1 VDRYKLQT
9 TYAYYLYKGMKL
21 LHLIKEFSE
30 ECRFCS
36 NANANDMTPGI
47 WVHAHFVYEKKNA
60 CYHFAIKE
68 LLHRM
73 SWLIKISATGN
84 HIRIR

>member
-1 VDRYKLQT
+1 MYI
-9 TYAYYLYKGMKL
+9 GIKL

-36 NANANDMTPGI
+36 NANANDFYMTSGI
-47 WVHAHFVYEKKNA
+47 WVHAHFVYEKKKA
-60 CYHFAIKE
+60 CYDFAIKE

-73 SWLIKISATGN
+73 PWLIKISATGN
-84 HIRIR
+84 HI